1 MCIRKT
7 LDNIMCVCE
16 DSTAC
21 IKRFYKFMKG
31 LSFRS
36 KADIDLQLKSSK
48 KLHPLFR
55 CGFNCDKEVKILPVV
70 YVTLGILLVMSMLCS
85 SKNCKD

>member
-48 KLHPLFR
+48 KLHPLFS
-55 CGFNCDKEVKILPVV
+55 CGFNCDKEVKILPVL